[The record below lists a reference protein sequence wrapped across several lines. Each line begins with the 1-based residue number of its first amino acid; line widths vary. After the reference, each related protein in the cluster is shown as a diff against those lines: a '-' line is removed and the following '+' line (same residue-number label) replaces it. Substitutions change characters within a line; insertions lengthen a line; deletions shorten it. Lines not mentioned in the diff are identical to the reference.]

1 MGMFEKDTGIRTEEQ
16 SGGMC
21 ADEILES
28 NSFPLCLKSGNQRRR
43 DFWLL
48 TTRLQN
54 VQRSMRFWG

>member
-16 SGGMC
+16 SCGMC

-48 TTRLQN
+48 TTRL
-54 VQRSMRFWG
+54 